1 MGRAGD
7 GGQGMPD
14 GRTAGSA
21 RAFELLEPLVR
32 AATVRVHAPPGGYE
46 NPGNDVTGPTWG
58 SGFFIA
64 PGWVLTCAHVVGE
77 GGGAAVRLTGREVG
91 ISFYSGPV
99 PGFGVLPGA
108 GAYGADAGIGT
119 VAGRVECVLPERL
132 DERRPGRRAL
142 WDLPDLALVRVLA
155 PISHACVWLT
165 DRARPRLDEAAYF
178 GCTEELGI
186 REITGRTTRLRG
198 TAANGAAIRLGD
210 DDEIEAGMS
219 GGPVVDLTRGEVV
232 GVVKARRHGGGGG
245 LAVSVAQLR
254 TLPMTATGQTGL
266 YRRVMQA
273 HDLYHYDRHLSDL
286 DSRRTWTDVHD
297 ELPAGDGDPYG
308 RRGRLTPG
316 ERTTLCGLL
325 AELPPP
331 GSSEAVREL
340 AERARG
346 EEPDPGLP
354 APLSWRDGL
363 GLLHDPPGA
372 GGEAA
377 AMLRYA
383 TDVSVAD
390 HREPPAPGADEEL
403 WDWVRATAERLWRPL
418 RRELGERHERGLAE
432 RERRRRAAVGQ
443 SAYGTSRRARALPA
457 GPSVLLEVWAHGW
470 EDVYDWR
477 VSVLAGPARPRRVT
491 PVEAGVR
498 VRLGGLPEV
507 LRAPLAEGF
516 RRCDTH
522 EAAALLEVAVAP
534 GLFGLA
540 VDSWVVSGG
549 VPVGVQRP
557 VVFRFEGGG
566 SAPGVSGA
574 GVSGSGVSGVAGSGV
589 SGAPGVSEASGVS
602 EGRVAVGRWARVQ
615 AGPLLDQRA
624 DCSRGRP
631 RSPSSG
637 WLEGLADNTVPVL
650 CRAPH
655 AEPTLGALHA
665 LRDAGY
671 GVVVCRRPPA
681 DPGASCAP
689 YHRGL
694 REELAEAGR
703 GAVLPQRVQAL
714 RVRAHGADPDA
725 YWAAGLA
732 LVWEDPERALP
743 EDEPLQ
749 GDL

>member
-1 MGRAGD
+1 
-7 GGQGMPD
+7 MPD
-14 GRTAGSA
+14 GRTAGSS

-32 AATVRVHAPPGGYE
+32 AATVRVHAPRGGYD
-46 NPGNDVTGPTWG
+46 NPGNDWSGPTWG

-77 GGGAAVRLTGREVG
+77 GGAAMRLAGREIG
-91 ISFYSGPV
+91 ITFQAGPD
-99 PGFGVLPGA
+99 GTA
-108 GAYGADAGIGT
+108 GT

-132 DERRPGRRAL
+132 EERRPGRRAL

-155 PISHACVWLT
+155 PVSHACVWLT
-165 DRARPRLDEAAYF
+165 DRPGPRLEEAAYF

-198 TAANGAAIRLGD
+198 IAANGAAIRLGD

-219 GGPVVDLTRGEVV
+219 GGPVVDLARGEVV
-232 GVVKARRHGGGGG
+232 GVVKARRPGGGGG

-254 TLPMTATGQTGL
+254 TLPLAATGQTGL

-286 DSRRTWTDVHD
+286 DSRRTWTDVHE
-297 ELPAGDGDPYG
+297 ELAAADRSGYGGRPAYG
-308 RRGRLTPG
+308 GRVRLTPG

-331 GSSEAVREL
+331 GSSEAVRDL
-340 AERARG
+340 AEQARG
-346 EEPDPGLP
+346 EEPDSALP

-363 GLLHDPPGA
+363 GLLHDAPGA

-383 TDVSVAD
+383 TGVSVAD
-390 HREPPAPGADEEL
+390 HREPPAPGADDEL
-403 WDWVRATAERLWRPL
+403 WDWVRSTAERLWRPL
-418 RRELGERHERGLAE
+418 RRELGELRDQGLAE
-432 RERRRRAAVGQ
+432 RERRRRTHTGQ
-443 SAYGTSRRARALPA
+443 GARGRGRGAGGLPT

-477 VSVLAGPARPRRVT
+477 VSVLAGPARPERVT
-491 PVEAGVR
+491 PVAAGVR
-498 VRLGGLPEV
+498 VAPAALPEA

-522 EAAALLEVAVAP
+522 EAAALLEVAVQP
-534 GLFGLA
+534 ELFGLP
-540 VDSWVVSGG
+540 VDEWTVSGG

-557 VVFRFEGGG
+557 VVLRH
-566 SAPGVSGA
+566 PDGA
-574 GVSGSGVSGVAGSGV
+574 GGPA
-589 SGAPGVSEASGVS
+589 AA
-602 EGRVAVGRWARVQ
+602 GRWARVQ

-624 DCSRGRP
+624 DCARGRP
-631 RSPSSG
+631 RSPSPG
-637 WLEGLADNTVPVL
+637 WLAGLAGNTVPVL
-650 CRAPH
+650 CRAAA
-655 AEPTLGALHA
+655 AEPTLGALHSV
-665 LRDAGY
+665 RDVGY
-671 GVVVCRRPPA
+671 GVLVGRRPP
-681 DPGASCAP
+681 PGPEVSCAP
-689 YHRGL
+689 FHRGL
-694 REELAEAGR
+694 REELAGAGR
-703 GAVLPQRVQAL
+703 GAVLPLRFQAL
-714 RVRAHGADPDA
+714 RGRAHGADPDA

-732 LVWEDPERALP
+732 LVWDDPARALP

>member
-1 MGRAGD
+1 
-7 GGQGMPD
+7 MPD

-32 AATVRVHAPPGGYE
+32 AATVRVHAPPGGYD
-46 NPGNDVTGPTWG
+46 NPGNDGTGPTWG

-77 GGGAAVRLTGREVG
+77 GGAAMRLAGREVG
-91 ISFYSGPV
+91 LTFFSGAS
-99 PGFGVLPGA
+99 A
-108 GAYGADAGIGT
+108 GAAGTTGT
-119 VAGRVECVLPERL
+119 VTGRVERVLPERL
-132 DERRPGRRAL
+132 EEHRPGRRAL
-142 WDLPDLALVRVLA
+142 WDLPDLALVRVLS
-155 PISHACVWLT
+155 PVSHACVWLT
-165 DRARPRLDEAAYF
+165 DRAGPRLDEAAYF

-198 TAANGAAIRLGD
+198 TAGNGAAIRLGD

-232 GVVKARRHGGGGG
+232 GVVKARRSAGGGG
-245 LAVSVAQLR
+245 LAVSVSQLR
-254 TLPMTATGQTGL
+254 TLPMPANGQTGL
-266 YRRVMQA
+266 YRRIMQA

-297 ELPAGDGDPYG
+297 ELPDPDAAADRRG
-308 RRGRLTPG
+308 GRGRLTPG

-340 AERARG
+340 AEQARG
-346 EEPDPGLP
+346 EEPDTGLP

-363 GLLHDPPGA
+363 GLLHDPPGP

-390 HREPPAPGADEEL
+390 HREPPSPGADEEL
-403 WDWVRATAERLWRPL
+403 WDWVRVTAERLWRPL
-418 RRELGERHERGLAE
+418 RRELGERHEHGLAA
-432 RERRRRAAVGQ
+432 RERRRRARAGQAVHGP
-443 SAYGTSRRARALPA
+443 ARRRGGLPA

-477 VSVLAGPARPRRVT
+477 VSVLAGPARPGRVT
-491 PVEAGVR
+491 PVATGVR
-498 VRLGGLPEV
+498 TTPAGLPDA

-522 EAAALLEVAVAP
+522 EAPALLEVAVDP
-534 GLFGLA
+534 ELFGLP
-540 VDSWVVSGG
+540 VDQWTLSGG

-557 VVFRFEGGG
+557 VVLRHPAGPDDGPDDGG
-566 SAPGVSGA
+566 
-574 GVSGSGVSGVAGSGV
+574 
-589 SGAPGVSEASGVS
+589 
-602 EGRVAVGRWARVQ
+602 AVGADAAERRWARVQ
-615 AGPLLDQRA
+615 AGPVLDQRA
-624 DCSRGRP
+624 DCARGRP
-631 RSPSSG
+631 RSPSPE
-637 WLEGLADNTVPVL
+637 WLRALVDNTVPVL
-650 CRAPH
+650 CRAPGT
-655 AEPTLGALHA
+655 EPTLGALH
-665 LRDAGY
+665 LVRDAGY
-671 GVVVCRRPPA
+671 GLAVCRRPPG

-689 YHRGL
+689 FHRGL
-694 REELAEAGR
+694 REELVDAGR
-703 GAVLPQRVQAL
+703 GAVLPL
-714 RVRAHGADPDA
+714 RLQTLRARAHGADPDA
-725 YWAAGLA
+725 YWAAGAA
-732 LVWEDPERALP
+732 LVWEDPARALP
-743 EDEPLQ
+743 ADEPLQ